1 MNETQHVDVLIVGAG
16 FAGICMAIKLKQQGK
31 RSFVVL
37 ERAERVGGTW
47 RDNSYP
53 GAACDVPSFV
63 YSYSFDQN
71 PEWSR
76 MFSPQ
81 EEILNYIEN
90 CVNKHGLQNSIK
102 LKSSVN
108 KAVFNEADG
117 LWDVYTQ
124 QGDHYQ
130 AKALMGATGPLNKA
144 QFPDL
149 PGMDS
154 FKGPKFHTSHWDHSF
169 DYKGNTV
176 AVVGTGASAI
186 QVVPGIAADVK
197 KLYLFQRTPAW
208 VTPRPDRDVKEWEQK
223 LFKALPFTQT
233 IARTLVYW
241 QLEIRALAFTRY
253 PGILEQ
259 VGKLVLRHMYKSI
272 NDPELRKKLTPNY
285 TMGCK
290 RVLVSNDYYPALAR
304 PNVEV
309 LTGGLRAVTETGVVN
324 ADGTEHD
331 VDAIIF
337 ATGFQASDH
346 NAPFEIR
353 GLKNRDLREEWA
365 PGGEAYLGTTVS
377 GYPNM
382 FMFVGPNTGLGH
394 NSIIHIIESQANYV
408 MQAINT
414 LFDKKMKYLN
424 VKEQE
429 QEKYNQQIQKR
440 LSRTVWNVGGCQ
452 SWYLNANGKNTTLWP
467 GFTIGYRQATAKFDV
482 SKYELI
488 KA

>member
-1 MNETQHVDVLIVGAG
+1 MNETRYVDVLIVGAG
-16 FAGICMAIKLKQQGK
+16 FAGICMAIKLKEQGK

-81 EEILNYIEN
+81 AEILNYIKG
-90 CVNKHGLQNSIK
+90 CVSKHQLEGDIELN
-102 LKSSVN
+102 SSVN
-108 KAVFNEADG
+108 KAVFNKEEG
-117 LWDVYTQ
+117 LWHVYTQ
-124 QGDHYQ
+124 KGDHYT
-130 AKALMGATGPLNKA
+130 AKAVLGATGPLNKA

-149 PGMDS
+149 PGMNS
-154 FKGPKFHTSHWDHSF
+154 FKGAKFHTSHWDHSY
-169 DYKGNTV
+169 DYKGKKV

-186 QVVPGIAADVK
+186 QVVPSIAADVEH
-197 KLYLFQRTPAW
+197 LTLLQRTPAW
-208 VTPRPDRDVKEWEQK
+208 VTPRPDREVKEWEHK
-223 LFKALPFTQT
+223 MFKALPFTQN

-241 QLEIRALAFTRY
+241 QLEVRAFAFTKY
-253 PGILEQ
+253 PGILDRI
-259 VGKLVLRHMYKSI
+259 GKLVLRHMYKSI
-272 NDPELRKKLTPNY
+272 KDPELRKKLTPNY

-309 LTGGLRAVTETGVVN
+309 LTGGLKAVTETGIVN
-324 ADGTEHD
+324 ADGTERD

-337 ATGFQASDH
+337 ATGFQASEH

-353 GLKNRDLREEWA
+353 GLDNRDLREEWA

-377 GYPNM
+377 GFPNL
-382 FMFVGPNTGLGH
+382 FIFVGPNTGLGH
-394 NSIIHIIESQANYV
+394 NSIIHIIESQATYV
-408 MQAINT
+408 LAAIDL
-414 LFDKKMKYLN
+414 LFKKKAKYLN
-424 VKEQE
+424 VKEQV
-429 QEKYNQQIQKR
+429 QNKYNEKIQKE
-440 LSRTVWNVGGCQ
+440 LGRTVWNVGGCQ

-467 GFTIGYRQATAKFDV
+467 GFTVGYRQATSKFDV
-482 SKYELI
+482 SKYELV
-488 KA
+488 K